1 MHERPGVYSS
11 YDASAVISAGR
22 AARVI
27 GVAGNALKG
36 RITRHRVD

>member
-22 AARVI
+22 AAKVI
-27 GVAGNALKG
+27 GVAAKAAKG
-36 RITRHRVD
+36 LSLIHI